1 MSLNVLI
8 GDWIL
13 KLDSGELLNVHDQ
26 NRKKNLTSKLLLFV
40 NTLVEGNGQIVA
52 KSQIVDQVW
61 GGHTSPE
68 NITQV
73 INKLRVI
80 FEDVDK
86 NLFVNHPSIG
96 YSLKFSSYS
105 NLDVLGAL
113 ENKSLCDNRS
123 DIESSAP
130 VQNSQVLQNSKYSP
144 FIRYS
149 WVVALVL
156 IVFLVV
162 KEEYKDF
169 KVDDFKLNLKE
180 NSRLKIC
187 EYECHIREDDE
198 KLYCE

>member
-144 FIRYS
+144 LIRYS

>member
-40 NTLVEGNGQIVA
+40 NTLVEGNGQIVT

-123 DIESSAP
+123 DIESSAL
-130 VQNSQVLQNSKYSP
+130 VQNSQVLHNSKYSP
-144 FIRYS
+144 LIRYS

-169 KVDDFKLNLKE
+169 KVYDFKLNLKE

>member
-1 MSLNVLI
+1 MLI

-144 FIRYS
+144 LIRYS

>member
-1 MSLNVLI
+1 MLI

-52 KSQIVDQVW
+52 KSQIIDQVW

-86 NLFVNHPSIG
+86 NLFVNHPSVG

-105 NLDVLGAL
+105 NLVVLGAI

-130 VQNSQVLQNSKYSP
+130 VQNGQMSKNSKYSP
-144 FIRYS
+144 LIRCS

-162 KEEYKDF
+162 KEEYKDL
-169 KVDDFKLNLKE
+169 KVDEFKLNLKE

-187 EYECHIREDDE
+187 EYECHIREDNE
-198 KLYCE
+198 KLHCE